1 MLRVLAVAEA
11 EAEAAAKWYQQR
23 REGLG
28 IEFLAEFGDVLQL
41 IERTPMRFPVI
52 SSTRQRE
59 FRRATLGRFPYNVVY
74 EIRGEED
81 LCSRSSTPTSKT
93 RLLEKARNLIGWP

>member
-11 EAEAAAKWYQQR
+11 EAQAAAKWYEQR

-28 IEFLAEFGDVLQL
+28 VDFLAEFGGALEQ
-41 IERTPMRFPVI
+41 IERTPLRFPVI

-59 FRRATLGRFPYNVVY
+59 FRRKTLPRFPYNVVY
-74 EIRGEED
+74 EIRGKRIFVLAVAHQHRKPD
-81 LCSRSSTPTSKT
+81 YWKRRKP
-93 RLLEKARNLIGWP
+93 